1 MTTFLL
7 QRIAVASVVVMVEAV
22 ADTAPAAA
30 PASVAVVLVMAAAA
44 AVWICRMS
52 FMCLGG
58 LDAFWIWEGG
68 QGPRSKSTSG
78 KGGFLSGTNLERS
91 LSVGLEL

>member
-1 MTTFLL
+1 MALM
-7 QRIAVASVVVMVEAV
+7 AVMGRQ
-22 ADTAPAAA
+22 AD
-30 PASVAVVLVMAAAA
+30 SG
-44 AVWICRMS
+44 VWICHMS

-78 KGGFLSGTNLERS
+78 KGGVSIWNESGTKSVRRSGTLERFRT
-91 LSVGLEL
+91 V

>member
-1 MTTFLL
+1 
-7 QRIAVASVVVMVEAV
+7 
-22 ADTAPAAA
+22 
-30 PASVAVVLVMAAAA
+30 VVLVMAAAA